1 MNIINHNTLGNV
13 HEIIAIPFDIFDN
26 KKVQVISNEE
36 RGTLEMNIPN
46 CETFTNKDHKLLE
59 EFFRK
64 NEYPNLKEKH
74 DLAIHLNSSPVKIQ
88 TWFQNQRAKRK
99 NETNLCALKKNRI
112 SQTVEDVI
120 VREMKKVENPNSE
133 IKNESSNF
141 STTTINGTLSYTD
154 DSDKEKKHKKDVF
167 KKESPAF
174 VYGLWYGLNLFFG
187 NASPEAINQFLN
199 EDKSV

>member
-1 MNIINHNTLGNV
+1 M
-13 HEIIAIPFDIFDN
+13 PFDIFDN
-26 KKVQVISNEE
+26 EKVQVISNEE
-36 RGTLEMNIPN
+36 RGTLEMNIPS

-59 EFFRK
+59 EFFGK

-99 NETNLCALKKNRI
+99 RINGTKNDTNLSALKKNRI

-133 IKNESSNF
+133 IKSEGNN
-141 STTTINGTLSYTD
+141 
-154 DSDKEKKHKKDVF
+154 F
-167 KKESPAF
+167 KKE
-174 VYGLWYGLNLFFG
+174 
-187 NASPEAINQFLN
+187 
-199 EDKSV
+199 